1 VCLSFETPHYR
12 ASRSALPNVSASS
25 STVQRLLLSPF
36 HRAPPH
42 TNNSGSPTS
51 GKMAVRKTWC
61 AAALDPTGRSGN
73 VTAPCHAPRADP
85 VASSG
90 VHKRTGTGGQG
101 SRASRAT
108 EYPTGWPRRLAGG
121 ARDGEDARPRLEP
134 QGIRERGSPPRAYPL
149 IPLRRPRLLLL
160 LLLLLR

>member
-85 VASSG
+85 VTPSPPPAST
-90 VHKRTGTGGQG
+90 RGQG
-101 SRASRAT
+101 PAARAAGPRA
-108 EYPTGWPRRLAGG
+108 PRNIPRAGHG
-121 ARDGEDARPRLEP
+121 VWRAGRETVRTHARDSSR
-134 QGIRERGSPPRAYPL
+134 RG
-149 IPLRRPRLLLL
+149 
-160 LLLLLR
+160 